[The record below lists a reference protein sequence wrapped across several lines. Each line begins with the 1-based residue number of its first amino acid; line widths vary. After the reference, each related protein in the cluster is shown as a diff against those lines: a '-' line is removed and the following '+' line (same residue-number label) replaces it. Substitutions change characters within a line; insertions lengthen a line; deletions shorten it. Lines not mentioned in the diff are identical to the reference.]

1 MNRLD
6 PDQLRIVLRGR
17 SPRRVPATPPLREAA
32 VALVLVPDGDDLS
45 LLFIRRAE
53 HPLDPWSGQM
63 ALPGGRRDAED
74 RNLRATAIRE
84 TAEETAVTLSP
95 RDSVGELDDLSP
107 VSPHL
112 PPIIV
117 RPFVFALPMV
127 PAVRLSP
134 EVALYVWVPRLQ
146 LIDRLRE
153 ERVTIRD
160 RTLVVPGYRIGPH
173 FIWGMTE
180 RIVTPFLR
188 LTSQE
193 GVTPR

>member
-84 TAEETAVTLSP
+84 TAEETAITLSP
-95 RDSVGELDDLSP
+95 RDAVGELDDLSP

>member
-1 MNRLD
+1 
-6 PDQLRIVLRGR
+6 
-17 SPRRVPATPPLREAA
+17 
-32 VALVLVPDGDDLS
+32 
-45 LLFIRRAE
+45 
-53 HPLDPWSGQM
+53 
-63 ALPGGRRDAED
+63 
-74 RNLRATAIRE
+74 
-84 TAEETAVTLSP
+84 
-95 RDSVGELDDLSP
+95 
-107 VSPHL
+107 
-112 PPIIV
+112 
-117 RPFVFALPMV
+117 MV
-127 PAVRLSP
+127 PPVRLSP